1 MAGGYVN
8 RGMGTAHGGYG
19 AWLSWN
25 NQSVYSNIYNDM
37 GREYCAGASHAT
49 KSRGS
54 WENRIMVALAEI
66 RKLSRRIVEEYGPE
80 KIILFGSYASGKA
93 TEDSDIDLLV
103 VMPYKGKAARKAC
116 EILNRVKTTLPV
128 DLLVRSPAE
137 VRRRLALKDYF
148 MADIVTQG
156 KTLHET
162 AR

>member
-1 MAGGYVN
+1 
-8 RGMGTAHGGYG
+8 
-19 AWLSWN
+19 
-25 NQSVYSNIYNDM
+25 
-37 GREYCAGASHAT
+37 
-49 KSRGS
+49 
-54 WENRIMVALAEI
+54 MVAFAEI
-66 RKLSRRIVEEYGPE
+66 RKLSRRIAEEYGPD

-137 VRRRLALKDYF
+137 VRRRLALNDYF